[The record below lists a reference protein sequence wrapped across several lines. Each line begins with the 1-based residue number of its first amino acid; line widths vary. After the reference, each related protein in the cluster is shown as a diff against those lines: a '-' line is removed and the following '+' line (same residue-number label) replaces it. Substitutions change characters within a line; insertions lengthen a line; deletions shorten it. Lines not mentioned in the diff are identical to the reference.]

1 MNCSGDK
8 YLHSLLAGESYQCH
22 RAAAGLNAFGLVDAT
37 LKCSLHDLVP
47 LINFSQTPPG
57 FGSPLT
63 PA

>member
-8 YLHSLLAGESYQCH
+8 YLHSLLAGDSYQCH

-47 LINFSQTPPG
+47 RLH
-57 FGSPLT
+57 L
-63 PA
+63 ALAAL